1 MTFIPDLS
9 TILAF
14 SVACFVL
21 TITPGPDMTLFL
33 GRTLAGGRASG
44 IAAYAGAST
53 GSLIHT
59 TLAAVGLSALIAASP
74 EAFFVLK
81 IFGAGYLIFLAVQA
95 IRTGSTFKLDANG
108 EKKQPS
114 LKGSW
119 LTGIGINLSN
129 PKIILFF
136 VTFLPQFV
144 HAGDPHA
151 GQKLFFLGVYFI
163 VFATPFSLAM
173 IVAADKLASAL
184 KRRPKITRAIDYLFA
199 SIFSAFAV
207 KILMTQGR

>member
-9 TILAF
+9 TLLAF
-14 SVACFVL
+14 SLACFIL

-33 GRTLAGGRASG
+33 GRTLAGGRALG
-44 IAAYAGAST
+44 LAAYAGAST

-74 EAFFVLK
+74 EAFLLLK
-81 IFGAGYLIFLAVQA
+81 VGGAGYLIFLAVQA
-95 IRTGSTFKLDANG
+95 IRTGSTFKLDVKG

-114 LKGSW
+114 LRGSW

-136 VTFLPQFV
+136 VTFLPQFIR
-144 HAGDPHA
+144 AGDPHA
-151 GQKLFFLGVYFI
+151 GGKLFFLGVYFI
-163 VFATPFSLAM
+163 VFATPFALAM
-173 IVAADKLASAL
+173 IVAADKLAAAL
-184 KRRPKITRAIDYLFA
+184 KRRPKITRMIDYLFA
-199 SIFSAFAV
+199 GVFSAFAI
-207 KILMTQGR
+207 KILTTQGR

>member
-1 MTFIPDLS
+1 MTFLPDLP

-95 IRTGSTFKLDANG
+95 IRTGSTFRLDAKG

-136 VTFLPQFV
+136 VTFLPQFI
-144 HAGDPHA
+144 HAGDPDA
-151 GQKLFFLGVYFI
+151 GAKLFFLGVYFI